1 MAHAKEAGRGVT
13 FDGPLKLG
21 AKGAL
26 LAWSVAAM
34 VIHLALTG
42 LFGPRDPEPA
52 LPPVASPEERVE
64 SVSACLKAARGVRR
78 FVTPAGGCSPPR
90 PCPWTPFRRVLK
102 RRTG

>member
-1 MAHAKEAGRGVT
+1 MLASVIAWRLGLWMGPTSDVVAHAKEAGKGVT

-42 LFGPRDPEPA
+42 LFGPATR
-52 LPPVASPEERVE
+52 
-64 SVSACLKAARGVRR
+64 
-78 FVTPAGGCSPPR
+78 SPP
-90 PCPWTPFRRVLK
+90 CRRWRTRK
-102 RRTG
+102 RARAFGPPQSG